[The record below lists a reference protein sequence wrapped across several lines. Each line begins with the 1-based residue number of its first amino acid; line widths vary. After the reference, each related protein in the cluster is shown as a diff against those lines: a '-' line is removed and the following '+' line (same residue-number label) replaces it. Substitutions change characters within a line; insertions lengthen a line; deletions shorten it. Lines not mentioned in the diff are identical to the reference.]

1 MLGISQLEVVPGSNG
16 AFILTYSNFGHVDT
30 YGFDLGFNYYFDDA
44 FRTSINYS
52 YFGRDLDT
60 NDLSNDGNKDGK
72 VLETDLPINTPT
84 HKFSV
89 GLHYNKG
96 KFYGAVYG
104 RYVQKYDFSG
114 INIAKNTGL
123 KR

>member
-1 MLGISQLEVVPGSNG
+1 MLGISQLERLFLVPMVL
-16 AFILTYSNFGHVDT
+16 ILTYSNFGHVDT
-30 YGFDLGFNYYFDDA
+30 YGFDLGFYYFDDA

-72 VLETDLPINTPT
+72 SARNGFANQYANAQNER
-84 HKFSV
+84 

-104 RYVQKYDFSG
+104 RYVQKYDFFSG
-114 INIAKNTGL
+114 SILLQKHRT
-123 KR
+123 